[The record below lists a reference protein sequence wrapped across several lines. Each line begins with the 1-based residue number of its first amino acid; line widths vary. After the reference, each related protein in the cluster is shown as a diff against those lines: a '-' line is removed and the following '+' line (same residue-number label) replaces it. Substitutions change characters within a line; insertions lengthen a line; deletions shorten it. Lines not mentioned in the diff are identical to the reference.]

1 MRHDGEVQLLQV
13 DTLGLHIV
21 REDVGVVSGI
31 KQDALA
37 AILDERGEPPILP
50 PRRSVAEG
58 IVKDGDLGRA
68 RLSIGRRGANG
79 CRGHRHCSQGEE
91 EMPRHETP
99 STARGWRECGCGVKP
114 RMVRKLEASAPT
126 TEDHSKWPKI
136 EWLLQPERQ
145 G

>member
-13 DTLGLHIV
+13 DTLGLPLV
-21 REDVGVVSGI
+21 PEDVGVVSGI

-37 AILDERGEPPILP
+37 GILDERGEPPILP
-50 PRRSVAEG
+50 HRRSFAEG

-79 CRGHRHCSQGEE
+79 CHGYRHCSHGEE
-91 EMPRHETP
+91 EMPRHVTP

-114 RMVRKLEASAPT
+114 PAHGPKTGSVRANDGGPFEMAKDRMAASA
-126 TEDHSKWPKI
+126 
-136 EWLLQPERQ
+136 
-145 G
+145 